1 MRAQRNESIF
11 CLGNSGTTSR
21 RYHLQDGSPRGRI
34 FAVCPEYSFRFHSS
48 SLLIFFHNQHI
59 YLILNN
65 LQTDSYAPQNFR
77 LKGHIQ
83 KFKTSFEMK
92 KSFKPNLHNILY
104 NLYLFQ
110 TSSCC
115 LPYSQTT
122 FQSLASHMES
132 MLPEC
137 SSPASQ
143 APMYRL
149 IRVCP
154 SLPSSPVKGLSP
166 LPPSQALCFIL

>member
-48 SLLIFFHNQHI
+48 CLLIFFHNQHI

-92 KSFKPNLHNILY
+92 KSLLSLIPITSCTISTYFKLQAAVSHILR
-104 NLYLFQ
+104 Q
-110 TSSCC
+110 HSSLL
-115 LPYSQTT
+115 LPIWNQCYQNAAL
-122 FQSLASHMES
+122 Q
-132 MLPEC
+132 LPKLRC
-137 SSPASQ
+137 T
-143 APMYRL
+143 
-149 IRVCP
+149 
-154 SLPSSPVKGLSP
+154 G
-166 LPPSQALCFIL
+166 